1 MSIIPKKLLNFL
13 FIWVVILHSG
23 SVFSQKVNDIEVRNL
38 DNEVLKHAWT
48 GGLNSPQF
56 SEIDLNDDGI
66 MDLFVFDR
74 DGSRVLTFIN
84 GGTSGQVDYTYAPEY
99 EKFFPKMSDWALLV
113 DYNNDGK
120 NDIFTYNS
128 GGIKVYKNT
137 SSSGNLNFTLV
148 VSPYLTSNPGGSTPA
163 SNIYVNPVDV
173 PAITDVDFD
182 GDVDVLSFGVNSDQ
196 LTFYENFASDSNDI
210 EDFKFHD
217 NTYCWGNIREA
228 AFSNKVSLNQGCPK
242 FMAKAKGNKHAGA
255 TILAF
260 DPDGDSDMD
269 LLLGDPTF
277 SNIVFLENGG
287 NKNFSN
293 IVDQDT
299 LYPSYDTPVDLRLFP
314 AAYYLDVN
322 NDGLKDLLFA
332 PNTNI
337 GAENYQGVLYY
348 KNTGNSSG
356 AVFNLEEKGFLQ
368 NSMIDLG
375 SYTYPVLFDYNEDG
389 LLDLVV
395 GNGGYYNGV
404 NQSIHSLTLF
414 ENTGSFNA
422 PKFKLIDKDFAGIS
436 QIKLNTTVNT
446 TTRNIM
452 PAFSD
457 INKFGKSDLFVGDF
471 QGNLHYFQN
480 YGGQGVSDFKLTEAN
495 YKSIDVGGHASP
507 FIIDLDE
514 DGLGDLIVGKQN
526 GKLSYFKNIG
536 TTNNADFNTV
546 ADNDNLG
553 GVNTKPWY
561 EYDGYSQAKFYR
573 ADGELYLI
581 SGTISGHIF
590 RYGDIKGNITGS
602 FTLLDTLFEN
612 IDAGFRSH
620 VEIGDLDNDGKFELI
635 IGNSGGG
642 LSFYKTDVLVS
653 VKKENRPISDK
664 LDFRILNEGN
674 KEILIKSDNKGIGN
688 IYVYNIVGQEIF
700 NNRFDQIIKFN
711 FNHLNNGVYLIKLE
725 LNGTIATKKYILSE

>member
-1 MSIIPKKLLNFL
+1 MSILPKKLLKFL
-13 FIWVVILHSG
+13 LSWGLILLSD
-23 SVFSQKVNDIEVRNL
+23 SIFSQKVNDIEVRNL
-38 DNEVLKHAWT
+38 NNEILKHAWT

-56 SEIDLNDDGI
+56 SEIDLNNDGI

-74 DGSRVLTFIN
+74 DGGRILTYIN
-84 GGTSGQVDYTYAPEY
+84 NGEIGKVDYSYAPEY
-99 EKFFPKMSDWALLV
+99 EHLFPKMSDWTLLA

-120 NDIFTYNS
+120 NDIFTYFS

-137 SSSGNLNFTLV
+137 SNAGNLSFALA
-148 VSPYLTSNPGGSTPA
+148 VSPYLTSNPGGSIPA
-163 SNIYVNPVDV
+163 SNIYVNPVDIPV
-173 PAITDVDFD
+173 IADIDFD
-182 GDVDVLSFGVNSDQ
+182 GDVDVLSFGINSDQ
-196 LTFYENFASDSNDI
+196 LTFYENFAADSSDI

-217 NTYCWGNIREA
+217 NTYCWGNFREA

-255 TILAF
+255 AILAF

-277 SNIVFLENGG
+277 PNIVFLENGG

-293 IVDQDT
+293 IIDQDT
-299 LYPSYDTPVDLRLFP
+299 LFPSYNIPVDLRLFP
-314 AAYYLDVN
+314 ASFYLDVN
-322 NDGLKDLLFA
+322 NDGLKDLIFA

-337 GAENYQGVLYY
+337 GAENYEGVLYY
-348 KNTGNSSG
+348 KNIGNASG
-356 AVFNLEEKGFLQ
+356 AIFKLEEKGFLQ

-375 SYTYPVLFDYNEDG
+375 SYAYPVLFDYNEDG
-389 LLDLVV
+389 LQDLVV

-404 NQSIHSLTLF
+404 NQSVHSLALF
-414 ENTGSFNA
+414 ENTGSINA
-422 PKFKLIDKDFAGIS
+422 PKFKLIDKDFGGIS

-457 INKFGKSDLFVGDF
+457 INKFGKSDLFIGDF

-480 YGGQGVSDFKLTEAN
+480 IGGPGVSDFKLTEAN

-507 FIIDLDE
+507 FIIDLDD
-514 DGLGDLIVGKQN
+514 DGLGDLVVGKQN
-526 GKLSYFKNIG
+526 GKISYFPNKG
-536 TTNNADFNTV
+536 TANNADFDSEPET
-546 ADNDNLG
+546 DYLG

-573 ADGELYLI
+573 ADGDLYLI
-581 SGTISGHIF
+581 SGAISGQLY
-590 RYGDIKGNITGS
+590 RYGNIKGNIAGT

-612 IDAGFRSH
+612 IDAGIRSH

-635 IGNSGGG
+635 VGNSGGG
-642 LSFYKTDVLVS
+642 LAFYKTEVLVN
-653 VKKENRPISDK
+653 VKKENIKISNK
-664 LDFRILNEGN
+664 LDFRILNAGN
-674 KEILIKSDNKGIGN
+674 KEILIKSDNRGFGE

-700 NNRFDQIIKFN
+700 NSPFDQSLMIN

-725 LNGTIATKKYILSE
+725 LNGNIATKKLILSE